1 MGEDKREEEG
11 CGEDEGVG
19 EGKGEG
25 WDKGCGDGGGEGCG
39 EGGVGGCDGC
49 GCIGCCCDGCGRSE
63 REGVVVREMI
73 KEEDEDE
80 MESEDVCGGGEEVEK
95 EKRGLKEVKVRKE
108 MVGGWE
114 KREDW
119 EGRGGLEIVGVVGRD
134 VVKRR
139 KRGLLVKK
147 RKEGCEI

>member
-1 MGEDKREEEG
+1 MGEDKSEEEG

-39 EGGVGGCDGC
+39 EGGVGG
-49 GCIGCCCDGCGRSE
+49 CDGCGRSE

-108 MVGGWE
+108 MVGGWGLGKERGLGGKRRVRDSWSGREGCGE
-114 KREDW
+114 KEKKR
-119 EGRGGLEIVGVVGRD
+119 VVGE
-134 VVKRR
+134 KE
-139 KRGLLVKK
+139 KRGL
-147 RKEGCEI
+147 